1 MKSNQCADGTDGGP
15 DMVKGW
21 MVLSRTSPSDFQLC
35 FRPLKRRMENGS
47 EYRDRNGYQEINN
60 VPEFS
65 YT

>member
-1 MKSNQCADGTDGGP
+1 MRYQYRWGP
-15 DMVKGW
+15 YMVKGW
-21 MVLSRTSPSDFQLC
+21 MVLC